1 MKRLRIRQTIDGYV
15 CEIKKGFLFKKWIPF
30 ITYNGSNTIF
40 PYSHLERVLNDLP
53 NYLAKNEQFKLEID
67 LTKK

>member
-1 MKRLRIRQTIDGYV
+1 MKILRIRPTFEGYV

-30 ITYNGSNTIF
+30 ITFKGSNTIF
-40 PYSHLERVLNDLP
+40 PYSNLERVLNDLP
-53 NYLAKNEQFKLEID
+53 NYLHKNEEIKLEIN